1 MGIYIYIYIY
11 AYNQQNLG
19 NRPNEHGD
27 VHISLRNWLAT
38 HMFGEFSMC
47 IYIYVYI
54 SFLQLLVMVMKY
66 NWETHS
72 NKLLPWFQSFRQS
85 IDAQEPI
92 TSPDV
97 RSAGRVSAQLKP
109 SMAGKSWRIHQDFDD
124 FSHSDVIY
132 RGFSMDFPTFIYFYP
147 ISSYDLPI
155 KKKNLLDDSKKT
167 PCDPAPGSLRL
178 EWPAVSSAQVDDA
191 LSVSQSIGSIGSL
204 RLNTSIYIY
213 IILYYKYYN
222 DTYI

>member
-1 MGIYIYIYIY
+1 M
-11 AYNQQNLG
+11 
-19 NRPNEHGD
+19 
-27 VHISLRNWLAT
+27 
-38 HMFGEFSMC
+38 
-47 IYIYVYI
+47 YVYI

-155 KKKNLLDDSKKT
+155 KKKKTSLTTRKKPHVIQRQDRWGSSGRRSLPRRWMMLWAYLNLL
-167 PCDPAPGSLRL
+167 A
-178 EWPAVSSAQVDDA
+178 A
-191 LSVSQSIGSIGSL
+191 LV
-204 RLNTSIYIY
+204 
-213 IILYYKYYN
+213 LYV
-222 DTYI
+222 